1 MRTTRNYNAII
12 HMAMLLAVCFVAYS
26 CSSDDDENEPEYPVV
41 TDSKYYVAPD
51 WDESIVYVPGLIFHD
66 EFIPGVR
73 VVEKLVDYPAYVT
86 YRSTMGERGMDICFV
101 KDVDDKLG
109 PDPRTIFYDG
119 ERPMATVLDWD
130 NIDEI
135 RRYRMT
141 VDYDT
146 FLKYNLKNPCKVYV
160 TALVTNAG
168 TFNLRNLDTYYP
180 GIMPW
185 SDEYKI
191 QHNPE
196 GTVFPKSEWIKY
208 PIERKAYLIDLKMRK

>member
-160 TALVTNAG
+160 TALVTNA
-168 TFNLRNLDTYYP
+168 
-180 GIMPW
+180 
-185 SDEYKI
+185 
-191 QHNPE
+191 
-196 GTVFPKSEWIKY
+196 
-208 PIERKAYLIDLKMRK
+208 

>member
-1 MRTTRNYNAII
+1 MKTTRNYNAII

-160 TALVTNAG
+160 TAFVTNAG

-185 SDEYKI
+185 SDEYTILASCHGLMNTKSNIIRKELFFQKVNGLNI
-191 QHNPE
+191 Q
-196 GTVFPKSEWIKY
+196 
-208 PIERKAYLIDLKMRK
+208 